1 MPQAAFYWQI
11 GVTKLQKQRDWAK
24 SSASQ
29 PYGTV
34 RAIPAI
40 VYMHPYDLALLERI
54 WREVY
59 NHQFEMGSWMLEED
73 LGPKNRLQMQDPR
86 DSKRSLQTHCVFPTC
101 QVRVVRFY
109 VSCLLLPRPP
119 LVLLSSSSSP
129 PRPPR
134 PPCHP
139 CRPLVVLLVSLS
151 SSSSCSTATRD
162 PQCSLPDLNHDH
174 PRPVFPAGPQPRP
187 STPSVPCRTSTA
199 SIHAKCSL
207 PDLMRY
213 AR

>member
-1 MPQAAFYWQI
+1 MRRAAKSYFMVCACASWTMRRFFWFSQSLDPYTLAFLATLEIVRGREYPLQYLWVWRSLTMFAKSNWGTCPTVFWVIFLGMPQAAFYWQI

-86 DSKRSLQTHCVFPTC
+86 DSKRSLQTHCVFFSLGSHATN
-101 QVRVVRFY
+101 
-109 VSCLLLPRPP
+109 
-119 LVLLSSSSSP
+119 LSF
-129 PRPPR
+129 
-134 PPCHP
+134 
-139 CRPLVVLLVSLS
+139 SL
-151 SSSSCSTATRD
+151 
-162 PQCSLPDLNHDH
+162 
-174 PRPVFPAGPQPRP
+174 GPRP
-187 STPSVPCRTSTA
+187 SPPQLQDNHS
-199 SIHAKCSL
+199 AK
-207 PDLMRY
+207 PK
-213 AR
+213 

>member
-134 PPCHP
+134 LEMFPSRSSLFNIQQNPPFTGPRQIQRH
-139 CRPLVVLLVSLS
+139 
-151 SSSSCSTATRD
+151 STAQLRSRGKEKHYIRD
-162 PQCSLPDLNHDH
+162 LKHYILLRFGFLRSH
-174 PRPVFPAGPQPRP
+174 G
-187 STPSVPCRTSTA
+187 
-199 SIHAKCSL
+199 K
-207 PDLMRY
+207 
-213 AR
+213 